1 MPRFAANVSMMFTEV
16 PFLDRF
22 ARARAA
28 GFEAVEFLFPYEQP
42 ALFSMTLAFLVTI
55 VVSKLDKSPSAAKE
69 RESFEDQNVR
79 SQTGIG
85 AAAAVSH

>member
-1 MPRFAANVSMMFTEV
+1 MTGLVS
-16 PFLDRF
+16 
-22 ARARAA
+22 
-28 GFEAVEFLFPYEQP
+28 AVVLVVLSKAVWVVVLENPAPIFPYEQP

-55 VVSKLDKSPSAAKE
+55 VVSKLDNSASAAKE
-69 RESFEDQNVR
+69 KELFEDQNVR